1 MVKLKS
7 QIPHTEMRDK
17 WKTFIKWFSNRPTI
31 LGLLIFVLCLSGTF
45 YVSMIRQSV
54 LKENEENKMNIILKD
69 IHQNIEKSL
78 RESYLSTFEL
88 GLTINDEGVPEH
100 FETISKEII
109 ADNPLINSVQL
120 APNGVIKYIYP
131 LKGNE
136 KALDLNLLQSASL
149 RNHDFVSGKNKKI
162 HFDGPFNLKQ
172 GGVGVIIRLPVYKRD
187 AFWGFISLV
196 VKFEDLLK
204 VSKIDR
210 VNPDQYHFQFST
222 INPVTYQ
229 ERFFLP
235 YNVIPEKDHYV
246 TYMMPNS
253 EWKLYLI
260 TNHASLMYPLTLF
273 TLVVG
278 IILSII
284 ISILTVL
291 MLKKPEEL
299 QLLVDAQLADIVN
312 KKLKFKAFFQQATI
326 GFIIVDA
333 NTGNFLDVN
342 SKYCQMLGYTE
353 GEIMEKNFAFFTHPD
368 DVSTSIENLE
378 KLKSGVIKEYTDE
391 KRYITKSGEII
402 WVSVS
407 VSPLWES
414 DKKTTSNIA
423 FIKDITLKKEANAL
437 IEKSEIRFKS
447 LFENSLLPLWEE
459 DFSGVKNRLAELDLM
474 NKDPELVYS
483 FFDEHPEEIINC
495 ISLVKIINVNYECL
509 KLHKVKS
516 KEELI
521 TNLNKLIDV
530 SAIDTVKRQLVAI
543 AQNAKQFNIDS
554 RIKNNYG
561 EYRDIHLRW
570 SVIKGHEETYERVI
584 LSTEDVTERKAT
596 EKIIV
601 DSQEKI
607 ESIINSI
614 DGIVWEYDLESEKL
628 TFVSEKVNEILGYSV
643 KEYID
648 TPFLWENKIHPDDK
662 EWVLNFNI
670 ASDKKKQSRV
680 IEYRMITK
688 NGETIW
694 IRDIVN
700 VVLRNKEMTGLR
712 GIMIDITNMKEAE
725 EDLNNSLYLVTEQN
739 KRLLN
744 FSYIVSHNL
753 RSHTSNIKSIV
764 SLVET
769 EETEEERHEMMKLL
783 KSVSNSLDET
793 MDHLNDVIN
802 VNTNINLVTK
812 PLVLHQYIET
822 VKAVLTE
829 QIQLTQATI
838 TSDIP
843 EDLMVNYNPAYLQSI
858 LYNLISNAIRYRHPD
873 REPIISLKWRKE
885 DNQNVLE
892 ITDNGIGIDLVK
904 NGDKIFGMYKTFSS
918 NVDSKGIGLFI
929 TRNQIEA
936 MGGSITVASEP
947 CVGTTFKIY
956 IK

>member
-1 MVKLKS
+1 
-7 QIPHTEMRDK
+7 
-17 WKTFIKWFSNRPTI
+17 
-31 LGLLIFVLCLSGTF
+31 
-45 YVSMIRQSV
+45 
-54 LKENEENKMNIILKD
+54 
-69 IHQNIEKSL
+69 
-78 RESYLSTFEL
+78 
-88 GLTINDEGVPEH
+88 
-100 FETISKEII
+100 
-109 ADNPLINSVQL
+109 
-120 APNGVIKYIYP
+120 
-131 LKGNE
+131 
-136 KALDLNLLQSASL
+136 
-149 RNHDFVSGKNKKI
+149 
-162 HFDGPFNLKQ
+162 
-172 GGVGVIIRLPVYKRD
+172 
-187 AFWGFISLV
+187 
-196 VKFEDLLK
+196 
-204 VSKIDR
+204 
-210 VNPDQYHFQFST
+210 
-222 INPVTYQ
+222 
-229 ERFFLP
+229 
-235 YNVIPEKDHYV
+235 
-246 TYMMPNS
+246 
-253 EWKLYLI
+253 
-260 TNHASLMYPLTLF
+260 
-273 TLVVG
+273 
-278 IILSII
+278 
-284 ISILTVL
+284 
-291 MLKKPEEL
+291 
-299 QLLVDAQLADIVN
+299 
-312 KKLKFKAFFQQATI
+312 
-326 GFIIVDA
+326 
-333 NTGNFLDVN
+333 
-342 SKYCQMLGYTE
+342 
-353 GEIMEKNFAFFTHPD
+353 
-368 DVSTSIENLE
+368 
-378 KLKSGVIKEYTDE
+378 
-391 KRYITKSGEII
+391 
-402 WVSVS
+402 
-407 VSPLWES
+407 
-414 DKKTTSNIA
+414 
-423 FIKDITLKKEANAL
+423 
-437 IEKSEIRFKS
+437 
-447 LFENSLLPLWEE
+447 
-459 DFSGVKNRLAELDLM
+459 M

-483 FFDEHPEEIINC
+483 FFDEYPEEIINC

-530 SAIDTVKRQLVAI
+530 SAIDTIKRQLVAI

-607 ESIINSI
+607 ESIINTI
-614 DGIVWEYDLESEKL
+614 DGIVWEYDFESEKV
-628 TFVSEKVNEILGYSV
+628 TFVSKKIVDILGYTI
-643 KEYID
+643 KEY
-648 TPFLWENKIHPDDK
+648 TEMPFFWESKIHPEDQN
-662 EWVLNFNI
+662 WVI
-670 ASDKKKQSRV
+670 AFSSSSDKKKQSRV

-725 EDLNNSLYLVTEQN
+725 EDLNNSLYLVKEQN

-843 EDLMVNYNPAYLQSI
+843 EDLMVNYNPAYLESI
-858 LYNLISNAIRYRHPD
+858 LHNLISNAIRYRHPD

-936 MGGSITVASEP
+936 MGGSITVTSEP

>member
-7 QIPHTEMRDK
+7 QIPHAEMREK

-88 GLTINDEGVPEH
+88 GLTINDKGVPEH

-109 ADNPLINSVQL
+109 AENPLINSVQL
-120 APNGVIKYIYP
+120 SPEGIIKYIYP
-131 LKGNE
+131 LEGNE

-149 RNHDFVSGKNKKI
+149 RNYDFVSGKHKKI

-172 GGVGVIIRLPVYKRD
+172 GGVGIIIRLPLYKQK

-196 VKFEDLLK
+196 IKFDTLLK
-204 VSKIDR
+204 AAKIDR

-222 INPVTYQ
+222 INPVTHQ

-235 YNVIPEKDHYV
+235 YKINQAKDNYV
-246 TYMMPNS
+246 TYTMPNS

-299 QLLVDAQLADIVN
+299 QLLVDAQLADIMN

-368 DVSTSIENLE
+368 DVSTSLENLE
-378 KLKSGVIKEYTDE
+378 KLKSGVIKEYTEE

-402 WVSVS
+402 WVSLS

-530 SAIDTVKRQLVAI
+530 SAIDTIKRQLVAI

-607 ESIINSI
+607 ESIINTI
-614 DGIVWEYDLESEKL
+614 DGIVWEYDFESEKV
-628 TFVSEKVNEILGYSV
+628 TFVSKKIVDILGYTI
-643 KEYID
+643 KEY
-648 TPFLWENKIHPDDK
+648 TEMPFFWESKIHPEDQN
-662 EWVLNFNI
+662 WVI
-670 ASDKKKQSRV
+670 AFSSSSDKKKQSRV

-725 EDLNNSLYLVTEQN
+725 EDLNNSLYLVKEQN

-764 SLVET
+764 SMVET
-769 EETEEERHEMMKLL
+769 EETEEERHEMMNLL
-783 KSVSNSLDET
+783 KTVSNSLDET

-802 VNTNINLVTK
+802 INTNINLVTK
-812 PLVLHQYIET
+812 PLHLSQYIDT

-838 TSDIP
+838 ISDIP